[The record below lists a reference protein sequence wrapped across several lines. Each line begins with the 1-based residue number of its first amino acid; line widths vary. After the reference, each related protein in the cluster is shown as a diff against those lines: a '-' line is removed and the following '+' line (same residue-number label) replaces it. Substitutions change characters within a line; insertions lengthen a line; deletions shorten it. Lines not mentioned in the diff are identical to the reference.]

1 MNWNNLSLQ
10 QKQDLMQSNN
20 PNGLPIGLQFGR
32 CQQCQSTNL
41 WNDVTVYGCNC
52 CGAIYNVGA

>member
-20 PNGLPIGLQFGR
+20 PMGCLLVSNLVVVNSAKVRIFGMM
-32 CQQCQSTNL
+32 
-41 WNDVTVYGCNC
+41 
-52 CGAIYNVGA
+52 